1 MLRLAILFLIL
12 GLVAAVL
19 GFGGVAGASFA
30 IAKTLVWIFLAI
42 FVRVE
47 ARTEYPLIRVRIF
60 RDRAFSVDNGVL
72 FLSMIAFVPVF
83 FFASVYSQVSLG
95 YTSQNAGLYLL
106 TFFGGF
112 APGAQVGGRMLDSGG
127 ARRP

>member
-42 FVRVE
+42 FLVFLILGLVA
-47 ARTEYPLIRVRIF
+47 ARKV
-60 RDRAFSVDNGVL
+60 
-72 FLSMIAFVPVF
+72 
-83 FFASVYSQVSLG
+83 
-95 YTSQNAGLYLL
+95 
-106 TFFGGF
+106 
-112 APGAQVGGRMLDSGG
+112 SGG
-127 ARRP
+127 